1 MNKTHVK
8 YLLAGGGLTAG
19 SAAEAIRAHDPRG
32 SIMLVGQE
40 INRPY
45 HRPPLSKQYLRRE
58 VTRSEL
64 VVEPLGWFDRNNIQL
79 RTGRRVAHLDT
90 ARNAAILDNGEEI
103 NFDAMLLATGAAPR
117 PLSIPGADLPNV
129 YMLRTIEDVDRLHHA
144 IDKAK
149 KEGRPNENGTRG
161 RAAIIGGGVLGVE
174 VAASLTQCGLGID
187 LIVSRDWPWSK
198 FAGDATGRFLTRFL
212 EKHGIT
218 VYTGQLPEKLEGD
231 GRVQRVVLADG
242 KQIACDMVIA
252 SVGMVVNREILRGTP
267 IAAERAILVDSR
279 CRTNVDGI
287 FAAGDCAAVFD
298 SLFGKHRVMDH
309 WDNAKVTGQIAGTNM
324 AGGDA
329 TYDAVSY
336 FFSDVFDLSLSA
348 WGESKIVHHRLTRD
362 LSSPDRPDFV
372 EIGIASDGRIA
383 QVLAVNH
390 PGEDE
395 VLRDLVKRRINLEG
409 MEERVKDP
417 AWNLTQLLTRDDQPS
432 A

>member
-1 MNKTHVK
+1 M
-8 YLLAGGGLTAG
+8 
-19 SAAEAIRAHDPRG
+19 
-32 SIMLVGQE
+32 
-40 INRPY
+40 
-45 HRPPLSKQYLRRE
+45 
-58 VTRSEL
+58 
-64 VVEPLGWFDRNNIQL
+64 
-79 RTGRRVAHLDT
+79 
-90 ARNAAILDNGEEI
+90 
-103 NFDAMLLATGAAPR
+103 
-117 PLSIPGADLPNV
+117 
-129 YMLRTIEDVDRLHHA
+129 
-144 IDKAK
+144 
-149 KEGRPNENGTRG
+149 
-161 RAAIIGGGVLGVE
+161 
-174 VAASLTQCGLGID
+174 
-187 LIVSRDWPWSK
+187 
-198 FAGDATGRFLTRFL
+198 TRFL

-218 VYTGQLPEKLEGD
+218 VHAGQLPEKLEGD

-242 KQIACDMVIA
+242 KSIACDMVVA

-279 CRTNVDGI
+279 CRTNVPGI

-298 SLFGKHRVMDH
+298 PLFGKHRLMDH

-372 EIGIASDGRIA
+372 EIGIANDGRIA

-395 VLRDLVKRRINLEG
+395 VLRDLVKRRISLEG
-409 MEERVKDP
+409 MEESVKDP